1 MGIVN
6 RRNDRPYICIM
17 IDEIDKIFIE
27 NLKNTLNL
35 LDNFH
40 EYNFYS
46 YSLNFKVR
54 PLWELFLSILLT
66 GLRRKRLGNFNR
78 FIIKIE

>member
-1 MGIVN
+1 MGIVK
-6 RRNDRPYICIM
+6 RIYDRPYICIM

-54 PLWELFLSILLT
+54 PL
-66 GLRRKRLGNFNR
+66 
-78 FIIKIE
+78 